1 MEPHKKSNGFKTSV
15 YLMLALS
22 IILVGLIF
30 YVVGSN
36 QKLFDAKYS
45 IYMFKPNAESLIPG
59 AFITLSGLKVGV
71 VGKMELTDRDK
82 QRGVLIELKIDK
94 DYRNY
99 ITTSSVAQIKTMG
112 VLGDKYVDISLG
124 RSTEAA
130 LKTNAL
136 IQSSSSINMDEV
148 MTDAAGSVVQLKRVL
163 TNLNTIT
170 QNILNGNGTI
180 GRLVQDSGMADNLNT
195 TLRNVKNVSSALNA
209 GQGSAGKFLHD
220 TTLYHSL
227 ANTTARFEMISKQI
241 AQGKGTLGKAIADS
255 ALFVQIKSAVQQAD
269 TLLGK
274 LQGKGTLGH
283 LINDKEYYKELLRL
297 TKDLRILTEDIKQH
311 PEKYGSFSLF

>member
-1 MEPHKKSNGFKTSV
+1 
-15 YLMLALS
+15 
-22 IILVGLIF
+22 
-30 YVVGSN
+30 
-36 QKLFDAKYS
+36 
-45 IYMFKPNAESLIPG
+45 
-59 AFITLSGLKVGV
+59 
-71 VGKMELTDRDK
+71 MELTDRDK

>member
-1 MEPHKKSNGFKTSV
+1 
-15 YLMLALS
+15 MLALS
-22 IILVGLIF
+22 AVLVGLIF

-71 VGKMELTDRDK
+71 VGKMELTEHEN
-82 QRGVLIELKIDK
+82 QQGVLIELKIDK

-99 ITTSSVAQIKTMG
+99 ITSSSVAQIKTMG
-112 VLGDKYVDISLG
+112 VLGDKYVDITIG

-130 LKTNAL
+130 LETNAL
-136 IQSSSSINMDEV
+136 IQSSPSINMDEV

-170 QNILNGNGTI
+170 QNILSGNGTI
-180 GRLVQDSGMADNLNT
+180 GRLVQDSGMANDLSN
-195 TLRNVKNVSSALNA
+195 TLRNAQNISLALNN
-209 GQGSAGKFLHD
+209 GKGSAGRFLRD

-227 ANTTARFEMISKQI
+227 TNISKQFEMISEQI

-255 ALFVQIKSAVQQAD
+255 GLFVRLKSAVSQAD
-269 TLLGK
+269 TLMNK
-274 LQGKGTLGH
+274 LNGDGTLGR
-283 LINDKEYYKELLRL
+283 LINDKEYYKELIRL

>member
-1 MEPHKKSNGFKTSV
+1 MEPHKKNNGFRTSV

-22 IILVGLIF
+22 AVLVGLIF

-71 VGKMELTDRDK
+71 VGKMELTEHEN
-82 QRGVLIELKIDK
+82 QQGVLIELKIDK

-99 ITTSSVAQIKTMG
+99 ITSSSVAQIKTMG
-112 VLGDKYVDISLG
+112 VLGDKYVDITIG

-130 LKTNAL
+130 LETNAL
-136 IQSSSSINMDEV
+136 IQSSPSINMDEV

-170 QNILNGNGTI
+170 QNILSGNGTI
-180 GRLVQDSGMADNLNT
+180 GRLVQDSGMANDLSN
-195 TLRNVKNVSSALNA
+195 TLRNAQNISLALNN
-209 GQGSAGKFLHD
+209 GKGSAGRFLRD

-227 ANTTARFEMISKQI
+227 TNISKQFEMISEQI

-255 ALFVQIKSAVQQAD
+255 GLFVRLKSAVSQAD
-269 TLLGK
+269 TLMNK
-274 LQGKGTLGH
+274 LNGDGTLGR
-283 LINDKEYYKELLRL
+283 LINDKEYYKELIRL